1 MATPAF
7 ADMEGFV
14 NSGVKALLGNAVLS
28 WDDGSTPVEVT
39 GIFSD
44 PRNVP
49 DSVAANRA
57 HRGLVFELREAELGN
72 LVAGTPVSV
81 RGQDYTVG
89 GIDRDKSGWVTL
101 KLRGAA

>member
-14 NSGVKALLGNAVLS
+14 NSGVKALLENAVLS
-28 WDDGSTPVEVT
+28 YIDEVGDREVT
-39 GIFSD
+39 GVFSD

-49 DSVAANRA
+49 DSVSANRP
-57 HRGLVFELREAELGN
+57 HRGLVFELLENNLGS
-72 LVAGTPVSV
+72 LSVGTQVSV

-89 GIDRDKSGWVTL
+89 GIDRDKTGWVTL